1 MNLIRVVI
9 GLIVGV
15 YGGLWLA
22 EKADVKLSNV
32 NKAVKTGYNKLVG
45 NKSTGEKNDQ

>member
-1 MNLIRVVI
+1 MIRIVI
-9 GLIVGV
+9 GLVVGV

-22 EKADVKLSNV
+22 EKADVKLNNV
-32 NKAVKTGYNKLVG
+32 NKAVKTGYNKLVV

>member
-1 MNLIRVVI
+1 MII

-32 NKAVKTGYNKLVG
+32 NKAIKTGYNKLVG
-45 NKSTGEKNDQ
+45 NKPTEEKNDQ

>member
-1 MNLIRVVI
+1 MTHIVI
-9 GLIVGV
+9 GFVVGTYV
-15 YGGLWLA
+15 GLWLA

-45 NKSTGEKNDQ
+45 NKPTEEKNDQ